1 MAKTYNRLEIDV
13 NKKPNSIGIRPVQH
27 DTKSRYLDVC
37 LYENG
42 VAINLTGEQVRIT
55 FRKADGST
63 FFNQGEVTDATAGRC
78 QFALTNEILS
88 EAKAVETQISVW
100 NVGGQILSTQ
110 VFEIYVTAAIPW
122 TDSVESEN
130 EYGVLVVLFQEI
142 QDALD
147 TMHKIATTFGEP
159 GDKAAEYGV
168 DTFWGILETLAQ
180 RGDVGAALKEYIK
193 TAINSTFETAYFKP
207 LDKLL
212 SAKAGTAGFKPMD
225 EYIYS
230 LLTTKTTV
238 AVGSEEDIGE
248 PVSLTTSNTYFSAT
262 NEWEDI
268 VSFVAKETGIYIFCV
283 SIYNNDY
290 ATWRIQVDGVQK
302 DTNTNVPYA
311 TIAITKG
318 QSIKIQGM
326 RTNSNKSVYIYP
338 IWYRCVKNGLIAKS
352 VYSSYSGSTEK
363 IGAFTPSQSG
373 IAMLIFKNK
382 PKYLYIN
389 DTLLSAEY
397 YTHGSEYQ
405 YEFYV
410 TYIHVTAGK
419 PVDIRIS
426 CDASLCV
433 VSMREQIDTVS
444 SFVKSI
450 QRGSYYGT
458 IGSGLT
464 TFTIPIG
471 AVNQARTYIDLPD
484 YLYNGITIVDAKV
497 VEDKLEVSC
506 DATESRAV
514 YFRWQLV
521 EFS

>member
-13 NKKPNSIGIRPVQH
+13 NKKPNSIGIRPVQN

-37 LYENG
+37 LYENS
-42 VAINLTGEQVRIT
+42 VPINLTGEQVRIT

-63 FFNQGEVTDATAGRC
+63 FFNQGEVTDAKTGRC

-88 EAKAVETQISVW
+88 EAKAVEAQISVW
-100 NVGGQILSTQ
+100 NAGGQILSTQ

-122 TDSVESEN
+122 TDAVESEN

-147 TMHKIATTFGEP
+147 TMHKIAATFGEP

-180 RGDVGAALKEYIK
+180 RGDVESALEKKIK
-193 TAINSTFETAYFKP
+193 TAINSTLKTQYFKS
-207 LDKLL
+207 LDQML
-212 SAKAGTAGFKPMD
+212 SSKAGTAAFQPLDK
-225 EYIYS
+225 YIHD
-230 LLTTKTTV
+230 LLTTETTV
-238 AVGSEEDIGE
+238 AAGCKEDIEKVVLKSDTSSSSSYG
-248 PVSLTTSNTYFSAT
+248 TTIDAADFVVEQTGVYLFYVYASSSNGYWTFL
-262 NEWEDI
+262 
-268 VSFVAKETGIYIFCV
+268 
-283 SIYNNDY
+283 
-290 ATWRIQVDGVQK
+290 VDGE
-302 DTNTNVPYA
+302 
-311 TIAITKG
+311 TISHTDKYVLINLTKG
-318 QSIKIQGM
+318 QNVKIRG
-326 RTNSNKSVYIYP
+326 TNSYNNRKYSIGPVYYFLLENVRAKNSGSSYALTVTPQYSGTMMLLFSSKLSGISINGMTTSINCNAYDSENTLYTALISVSAGVPMI
-338 IWYRCVKNGLIAKS
+338 IS
-352 VYSSYSGSTEK
+352 YSSETEFCV
-363 IGAFTPSQSG
+363 AS
-373 IAMLIFKNK
+373 M
-382 PKYLYIN
+382 
-389 DTLLSAEY
+389 D
-397 YTHGSEYQ
+397 YQ
-405 YEFYV
+405 IE
-410 TYIHVTAGK
+410 
-419 PVDIRIS
+419 
-426 CDASLCV
+426 
-433 VSMREQIDTVS
+433 TVS

-464 TFTIPIG
+464 AFTIPIG

>member
-13 NKKPNSIGIRPVQH
+13 NKKPNSIGIRPVQN

-42 VAINLTGEQVRIT
+42 VPINLTGEQVRIT

-88 EAKAVETQISVW
+88 EAKAVEAQISVW
-100 NVGGQILSTQ
+100 NAGGQILSTQ

-122 TDSVESEN
+122 TDAVESEN

-168 DTFWGILETLAQ
+168 DTFWGILEMLAQ

-212 SAKAGTAGFKPMD
+212 SAKAGTAEFKPMD

-248 PVSLTTSNTYFSAT
+248 PVSLTTSDTYFSAT

-302 DTNTNVPYA
+302 DTKGSYA

-318 QSIKIQGM
+318 QSVKIQGM
-326 RTNSNKSVYIYP
+326 RTKSNRSVYIYP
-338 IWYRCVKNGLIAKS
+338 IWCRCVKNGLIAKS
-352 VYSSYSGSTEK
+352 VYSSYSDSTEK
-363 IGAFTPSQSG
+363 IGTFTPSQSG

-389 DTLLSAEY
+389 DTLLSAKY
-397 YTHGSEYQ
+397 YTHGNEYQ
-405 YEFYV
+405 YTFYV
-410 TYIHVTAGK
+410 TYVHVTAGK
-419 PVDIRIS
+419 PVDIKIS

-450 QRGSYYGT
+450 QRGRYYGS
-458 IGSGLT
+458 ISSGDSV
-464 TFTIPIG
+464 FAIPIG
-471 AVNQARTYIDLPD
+471 TVNPTRTYIDLPD
-484 YLYNGITIVDAKV
+484 YIADGVTIIDAEIV
-497 VEDKLEVSC
+497 GNDLLVSC
-506 DATESRAV
+506 SASSAATSS
-514 YFRWQLV
+514 FKWQLV